1 MLGVRLGWR
10 VRRFNKDGAKEG
22 TLTCMKIYRLEIVAS
37 RSPALSS
44 AYSMLA
50 ALTVIFA
57 AWITPLAYAEHP
69 RYIVQ
74 FRQVAKA
81 SGISIMS
88 EATALGI
95 SPAQIVGS
103 IPGDR
108 LIAVRLSDQQL
119 AELKGRS
126 EVELI
131 EPDHLISVQ
140 YTPNDPLLSSL
151 YGLIGSK
158 GIQATNAWDTTKGD
172 PDAIVAV
179 IDTGIDYNHPDLVNN
194 VWTNGGETPSNKID
208 DDGNGYVDDYYGYD
222 FANEDGDPFDD
233 HGHGTHV
240 SGTVAASGDNA
251 IGVVGVAWHSRVLA
265 IKTIGASG
273 LGAYFDI
280 IQGIDY
286 LIKLKQSGVPIVCVN
301 LSLGGLEFSTT
312 LQRAFRKADE
322 NDILVVAAAGNSG
335 EDADKDPQYPAAFS
349 FSNIISVAAM
359 GSEGTLASFSN
370 FGRSSVDVGAP
381 GVDILSTNLL
391 ASAGRP
397 YIERSG
403 TSMASPH
410 VAGIAALIAA
420 INPELTARQIRTS
433 ILTTV
438 RAATTLAGITAT
450 GGIVDAEAAL
460 ADAAPKVRMLEVYG
474 RVSRGSDR
482 VGGVRVRA
490 RSLDGSGGTHSS
502 RSRTDGSFAVRGLL
516 AGSYL
521 ITASK
526 VGTRFKKRS
535 FTRSV
540 TSDVKQDFQVRR

>member
-1 MLGVRLGWR
+1 MNIYCLKIIPRCSAVR
-10 VRRFNKDGAKEG
+10 KSA
-22 TLTCMKIYRLEIVAS
+22 
-37 RSPALSS
+37 RSII
-44 AYSMLA
+44 A

-57 AWITPLAYAEHP
+57 AWISPLAYAEHP

-108 LIAVRLSDQQL
+108 LIAARLSDQQL
-119 AELKGRS
+119 AELKGQP

-131 EPDHLISVQ
+131 EPDYLISVQ

-194 VWTNGGETPSNKID
+194 IWTNGGETPSNGID

-273 LGAYFDI
+273 SGAYFDI

-335 EDADKDPQYPAAFS
+335 EDADKDPQYPAAFN
-349 FSNIISVAAM
+349 FSNIISVAAT
-359 GSEGTLASFSN
+359 GSEGTLAPFSN
-370 FGRSSVDVGAP
+370 FGRKSVDVGAP
-381 GVDILSTNLL
+381 GVAILSTNPL
-391 ASAGRP
+391 ASINGP

-438 RAATTLAGITAT
+438 RAATTLAGITTT
-450 GGIVDAEAAL
+450 GGIVNAEAAL

-474 RVSRGSDR
+474 RVSRGSER
-482 VGGVRVRA
+482 IGRVRVRA
-490 RSLDGSGGTHSS
+490 RSLDGSGGTHSA

-526 VGTRFKKRS
+526 VGTQFKKRS
-535 FTRSV
+535 VTRSV